1 MMGTPEQEPGRL
13 SNEKQHEVP
22 ITKAYLLGVYEVT
35 RAQFRAFVND
45 TSYIQDG
52 LHLNER
58 AR

>member
-1 MMGTPEQEPGRL
+1 MIAAAEVDPHLRL
-13 SNEKQHEVP
+13 FQC
-22 ITKAYLLGVYEVT
+22 ALGVYEVT